1 MAYTPTT
8 WNTGDLITAEKLNKL
23 EQWVQNE
30 QVGPQGEK
38 GEQGPKGEPGAGLT
52 GEAVSMTKLAGSEE
66 ASVVAAKVN
75 EMIDGLIARGVF
87 TAAE

>member
-1 MAYTPTT
+1 MAYTPTE
-8 WNTGDLITAEKLNKL
+8 WNKGDLITAEKLNKL
-23 EQWVQNE
+23 EQGVQNE
-30 QVGPQGEK
+30 QVGP
-38 GEQGPKGEPGAGLT
+38 QGPKGEPGAGLT

-66 ASVVAAKVN
+66 ASAVAAKVN